1 MLLSRARTMLSSTHS
16 RTRSSSG
23 SCSSVV
29 AIGAPNDSPSPPKRS
44 RRTATYESEVRA
56 RLLDRE
62 KLPDFSPRIPDVG
75 IPDVVTSFE
84 VIEIKRVRDWH
95 HGFGQV
101 LKYHCCAYPD
111 LMPRLHIFGTDSELS
126 REFGRIV
133 TTCQSNVPAVKV
145 TFDVV

>member
-1 MLLSRARTMLSSTHS
+1 MLLSRTMVSSTRS

-29 AIGAPNDSPSPPKRS
+29 AIGAPSGSPSPLKRS
-44 RRTATYESEVRA
+44 RRTTTYESEVRA
-56 RLLDRE
+56 RLLERE

-75 IPDVVTSFE
+75 IPDVVTNFE

-101 LKYHCCAYPD
+101 LKYHRCAYPE
-111 LMPRLHIFGTDSELS
+111 LTARLHVFGTDSELS
-126 REFGRIV
+126 RELARIV
-133 TTCQSNVPAVKV
+133 TTCQNNVPAVKV